1 MPTQTQFIF
10 LDDNINTL
18 IQKGEIIDDYYNFGK
33 LFDQVVF
40 ISINTDKIPYYE
52 LQRISGTENAIQ
64 YNLSIPKI
72 IFFLS
77 LGYRPILLGVLLK
90 IKLKEIRGLSDTR
103 VTLVRSYGSR
113 LGAYLGS
120 ILSKETKVPH
130 LISLHENYDTDYLF
144 SINGNIIRY
153 LYIKS
158 FGSISK
164 YSLKNATHVI
174 IVYKSIENYLIRLG
188 VKNYSLI
195 YNLIPKPI
203 DLNSTKLH
211 QETNIVKLIWIGR
224 LIPEKNPINI
234 IKAIEHNS
242 LFTMKIIGKGSIKN
256 DLIKYVSQNHLES
269 RITFIDSI
277 SNQKVIPTIK
287 SHDIFAANIKFLGIP
302 KTVIEAMYSNTPIV
316 INKPKSGVV
325 YEYQDDVIKQ
335 VDDTPD
341 GYLSAFLEYSVN
353 PESFRNMASSA
364 YLYAMNRFD
373 YDLQLNKYK
382 SLVGRLIA

>member
-18 IQKGEIIDDYYNFGK
+18 IQKGEVIDDYYNHGK

-40 ISINTDKIPYYE
+40 ITINSDKIPYNE
-52 LQRISGTENAIQ
+52 LQRISGTENVLQ
-64 YNLSIPKI
+64 YNISIPKV

-77 LGYRPILLGVLLK
+77 LGYRPILLEVLLK
-90 IKLKEIRGLSDTR
+90 IKLKEIKGLRDTR

-144 SINGNIIRY
+144 SINRNIIRY
-153 LYIKS
+153 LYIKF

-203 DLNSTKLH
+203 DLDSTKLH

-224 LIPEKNPINI
+224 LIPEKTPINI
-234 IKAIEHNS
+234 IKAIENNS
-242 LFTMKIIGKGSIKN
+242 SFTLKIIGKGPIKR
-256 DLIKYVSQNHLES
+256 DLINYVVQNHLES

-277 SNQKVIPTIK
+277 SNHNVIYTIK
-287 SHDIFAANIKFLGIP
+287 NHDIFVANIKVLGIP
-302 KTVIEAMYSNTPIV
+302 KTVIEAMYANIPIV
-316 INKPKSGVV
+316 INKPKFGEV
-325 YEYQDDVIKQ
+325 YEYKNSIIKL
-335 VDDTPD
+335 VDDSPE
-341 GYLSAFLEYSVN
+341 GYRSAFLEYIAN
-353 PESFRNMASSA
+353 RESFHAMANFA
-364 YLYAMNRFD
+364 YQHAVDNFD
-373 YDLQLNKYK
+373 FDLQLNRYI
-382 SLVGRLIA
+382 SLVERLIA